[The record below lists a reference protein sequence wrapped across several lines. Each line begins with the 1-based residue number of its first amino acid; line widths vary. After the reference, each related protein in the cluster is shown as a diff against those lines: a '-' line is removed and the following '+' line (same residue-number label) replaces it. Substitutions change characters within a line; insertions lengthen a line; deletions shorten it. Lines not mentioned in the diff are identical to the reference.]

1 MERQKIKKKRMRILL
16 LILAAAVLAVG
27 LEMLES
33 ALLPHVY
40 VNSEAEAN
48 GVPTWMDPATGRLAL
63 RESWSVLRL
72 AATFLLQLGVLVIV
86 FPLGLGKTMLRALS
100 GCAEKVRCLWKP
112 ANLKETLIHGLVF
125 LGTGALAFLLV
136 RFLAEDTAG
145 KSNWMIDVFSVTV
158 AFAMAMMLTFRE
170 TLNRKPEVFFLVI
183 TLLIG
188 GLWSFLLPDATTVSW
203 DDGHHYQHAL
213 NYSTIGRV
221 RFTEQDMI
229 AMEAQNEKCYA
240 LGEER
245 QAWLQAQDETNAG
258 GAVYVTSDF
267 HMQPKQFWSGMQG
280 LGLFLGRLFH
290 LNYWMTW
297 SLGRFT
303 GLLAYALIGY
313 FAIRRL
319 RSGKMILTTV
329 LMIPE
334 AVFLASNY
342 SYDPGVTSL
351 TALGLGY
358 CFGIWQTPE
367 KKVTLTD
374 EIVMIGALALGCL
387 AKAIY
392 FPLLLLPCFLPQDRF
407 TGKKQHRRF
416 LLANSGAILLLLISF
431 ILPMVL
437 GDGSGD
443 TRGGSDVNAF
453 GQIQYILSHPLVY
466 TEVLLRFLGRYLNPA
481 KAGGFLTNFAYMGN
495 AAGKEIC
502 LMILAVTAFTDRNAT
517 DENLGRRRNLR
528 IWMLF
533 LLFGTLCLV
542 ATSMYVSYT
551 GVGKQSISGCQPRY
565 LLPLIFPAMMLLGSG
580 RIRNTDHRTVYHG
593 LMITVMGWVNFAAVL
608 TQCVALYG

>member
-1 MERQKIKKKRMRILL
+1 MERQKIKRKRIRILL
-16 LILAAAVLAVG
+16 LILAAAILAIG

-33 ALLPHVY
+33 ALLPHIY

-48 GVPTWMDPATGRLAL
+48 GVPTWLDPATGRLAL
-63 RESWSVLRL
+63 RESWSALRL
-72 AATFLLQLGVLVIV
+72 AATFLLQLGVLVIL

-125 LGTGALAFLLV
+125 LGTGALAFLFF

-145 KSNWMIDVFSVTV
+145 KSNWMIDVFSVTA
-158 AFAMAMMLTFRE
+158 AFAVAMMLTFRK
-170 TLNRKPEVFFLVI
+170 TLNRKPEIFFLVI

-221 RFTEQDMI
+221 RFTEQDMA
-229 AMEAQNEKCYA
+229 AMEAHNEKNYA

-245 QAWLQAQDETNAG
+245 EAWLQAQDEANAG

-267 HMQPKQFWSGMQG
+267 HMQPKQFWSGTQG

-290 LNYWMTW
+290 LNYWTTW

-319 RSGKMILTTV
+319 RSGKMILTMV

-367 KKVTLTD
+367 KRVTLTD
-374 EIVMIGALALGCL
+374 EIVMIGALGLGCL

-392 FPLLLLPCFLPQDRF
+392 FPLLLLPFFLPKDRF
-407 TGKKQHRRF
+407 ADAGQRRRF
-416 LLANSGAILLLLISF
+416 FLWNSGTILLLLISF
-431 ILPMVL
+431 VLPMML

-443 TRGGSDVNAF
+443 DRGGSEVNAF

-466 TEVLLRFLGRYLNPA
+466 TETLLRFLSRYLNPA
-481 KAGGFLTNFAYMGN
+481 KAGGFLTSTAYMGN
-495 AAGKEIC
+495 AGGTEIC
-502 LMILAVTAFTDRNAT
+502 LMVLAVAAFTDRNGA
-517 DENLGRRRNLR
+517 DEPLGSRRGRRA
-528 IWMLF
+528 WML
-533 LLFGTLCLV
+533 LILFGTLCLV
-542 ATSMYVSYT
+542 ATSMFVSYT
-551 GVGKQSISGCQPRY
+551 EVGRRSISGCQPRY
-565 LLPLIFPAMMLLGSG
+565 LMPVIFPAVMLLGSG
-580 RIRNTDHRTVYHG
+580 RIRNDGNRALYHG
-593 LMITVMGWVNFAAVL
+593 LLFTAMGWVNFAAVL